1 MCLYVGFLRSQLGR
15 VKTVRRPQHIFMWKI
30 VNQKHTFFSP
40 PLNYHMIQN
49 SVVQK
54 GEELRAEWEKQ
65 NMVNP
70 DYFHFA

>member
-1 MCLYVGFLRSQLGR
+1 
-15 VKTVRRPQHIFMWKI
+15 MWKI
-30 VNQKHTFFSP
+30 VNQKHTFFFP

-49 SVVQK
+49 SVAQK

>member
-1 MCLYVGFLRSQLGR
+1 MGNSMVVSQ
-15 VKTVRRPQHIFMWKI
+15 KKS
-30 VNQKHTFFSP
+30 KK
-40 PLNYHMIQN
+40 NYHMIQN